1 MENYEFR
8 FAMIQKLPA
17 KTPVTVGIAGSGN
30 LEVIVRPR
38 TDDTDTVFQVTTPVG
53 GFRETWLEALERF
66 VEEYPFSS
74 LTYIINDAGAS
85 PPAVS
90 LRLRQ
95 AIEAYHVGYKTGHD
109 YLELDARAR
118 IYSLVDEHR
127 FDEFLVGEDC
137 SSPNLAAL
145 NIQTGRDDGI
155 VIGIATMA
163 QQKIAIAAQQKEFIG
178 GSVGE
183 VHGAKLIGL
192 IRYAI
197 KNKLDAIILLIDTG
211 GVRLQEANVGEI
223 EISEIIQALLDARM
237 AGIKTIG
244 VVCGDNGAYGGMS
257 ITTGCLDYVIVNR
270 VARIGV
276 SGAEVI
282 QAVKGIEGFDASDR
296 SLMWRV
302 YGGRTRYMQKA
313 VQAYVSNQISDIQKC
328 IVDALSTL
336 NTSDLLTVDNA
347 KKRHKQLRHRV
358 KSAKDAVEQGAWLT
372 KYGHG
377 IKDTIF
383 NTSDAEFIKT
393 VNKGDKTWP

>member
-8 FAMIQKLPA
+8 FAMIQKLTEKP
-17 KTPVTVGIAGSGN
+17 PVTVGIAGSGN
-30 LEVIVRPR
+30 LEVTIKPR
-38 TDDTDTVFQVTTPVG
+38 TDDTDTVFQVSTPVG
-53 GFRETWLEALERF
+53 GYQDTWLAAFERF
-66 VEEYPFSS
+66 VEDYPFSS

-95 AIEAYHVGYKTGHD
+95 AFEAYQLGYKTGND

-127 FDEFLVGEDC
+127 FEEFLVGEDC

-145 NIQTGRDDGI
+145 NIQIGRDDGV
-155 VIGIATMA
+155 VIGIAMIA

-197 KNKLDAIILLIDTG
+197 RNKLDAIVLLIDSG

-223 EISEIIQALLDARM
+223 EISETIQALLDART

-257 ITTGCLDYVIVNR
+257 IITGCLDYVMVNR

-313 VQAYVSNQISDIQKC
+313 VQAYVSNQIIEIRKC
-328 IVDALSTL
+328 IVNALSTL
-336 NTSDLLTVDNA
+336 NASDLLTVDNA
-347 KKRHKQLRHRV
+347 KKRHEQLRHRV

-372 KYGHG
+372 EYGHG
-377 IKDTIF
+377 LKDSIF